1 MRTIGCLAIIQRL
14 MIHPPI
20 YDKYRFIRIKSN
32 RRYVKAKQSFALNF
46 QFRVSNRCFESRRSR
61 EWTRREKWIRKE
73 TCVRERRPAVL
84 CAMGGNKPRK
94 SNGRETNFNY
104 RRLFNDNAGFLLETN
119 IDELSFHSLS
129 RGYSTIQRYS
139 GRRCKLEIYF
149 SNKVEEKTFVRTKD
163 KRTLRSPK
171 KRKQI
176 IIVFVP
182 NFLDGLEKG
191 SRQDTAWGRMCAFE
205 EEWRE
210 IDKDCTADCKTCL
223 PSPRSIPR

>member
-61 EWTRREKWIRKE
+61 GWTRREKWIRKE
-73 TCVRERRPAVL
+73 TCVRERRPL
-84 CAMGGNKPRK
+84 CSALWGETNRGNRTE
-94 SNGRETNFNY
+94 GETNFNY

-129 RGYSTIQRYS
+129 RGYSTIQRIPAEDANS
-139 GRRCKLEIYF
+139 RFIFRIKSRR
-149 SNKVEEKTFVRTKD
+149 
-163 KRTLRSPK
+163 KRS
-171 KRKQI
+171 
-176 IIVFVP
+176 
-182 NFLDGLEKG
+182 
-191 SRQDTAWGRMCAFE
+191 
-205 EEWRE
+205 
-210 IDKDCTADCKTCL
+210 
-223 PSPRSIPR
+223 

>member
-46 QFRVSNRCFESRRSR
+46 QFRISNRCFESRRSR
-61 EWTRREKWIRKE
+61 GWTRREKWIRKE

-84 CAMGGNKPRK
+84 YAMGGNKPRK

-119 IDELSFHSLS
+119 IDELSFHSLP
-129 RGYSTIQRYS
+129 RGYSTIQRIPVEDANS
-139 GRRCKLEIYF
+139 RFIFRIKSRKRSQERRILFVHQKKG
-149 SNKVEEKTFVRTKD
+149 NK
-163 KRTLRSPK
+163 
-171 KRKQI
+171 
-176 IIVFVP
+176 
-182 NFLDGLEKG
+182 
-191 SRQDTAWGRMCAFE
+191 
-205 EEWRE
+205 
-210 IDKDCTADCKTCL
+210 
-223 PSPRSIPR
+223 